1 MHKLRTVIV
10 AGVILVLG
18 IATPAGAASPG
29 ASCPGQELS
38 AIAPVF
44 RADLGGF
51 ISFEA
56 RSSRDGGTSAPRSTR
71 SRTRTAAIVRKSRVP
86 RTGRE

>member
-56 RSSRDGGTSAPRSTR
+56 RNPGLEGWRNFGAEIDAFAHADRGDCP
-71 SRTRTAAIVRKSRVP
+71 
-86 RTGRE
+86 EE